1 MGICPVAFGKVTG
14 SLPLGVVLPN
24 KISASALPPIVPGC
38 QAYNTASDR
47 FSSSLIINGRPAKG
61 KEKSLDEIPLNA
73 KQSVL
78 GHSSYY
84 LDLGAQ
90 PLFPFGY
97 GLSYTSFEY
106 SDLKTDHTVLTP
118 NDTLS
123 ISVKVK
129 NTGQYKG
136 TEVVQLYVSDL
147 FGSVT
152 RPVKELKGFKRIE
165 LSPNEEKIVVFE
177 LSSYELSFWNINM
190 KKEVE
195 PGKFKIRIGTD
206 SQSGLETFFEIK

>member
-1 MGICPVAFGKVTG
+1 M
-14 SLPLGVVLPN
+14 
-24 KISASALPPIVPGC
+24 
-38 QAYNTASDR
+38 
-47 FSSSLIINGRPAKG
+47 
-61 KEKSLDEIPLNA
+61 
-73 KQSVL
+73 
-78 GHSSYY
+78 
-84 LDLGAQ
+84 
-90 PLFPFGY
+90 
-97 GLSYTSFEY
+97 
-106 SDLKTDHTVLTP
+106 
-118 NDTLS
+118 
-123 ISVKVK
+123 K

-165 LSPNEEKIVVFE
+165 LSPNEEKMVVFE

-206 SQSGLETFFEIK
+206 SQSGPETFFEIK